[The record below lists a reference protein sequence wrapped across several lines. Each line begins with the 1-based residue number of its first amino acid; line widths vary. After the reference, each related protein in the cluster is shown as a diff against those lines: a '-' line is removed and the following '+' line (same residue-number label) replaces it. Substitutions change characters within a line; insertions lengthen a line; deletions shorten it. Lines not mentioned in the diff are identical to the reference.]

1 LVITIKQLNQI
12 DIRFLKEIPYTGG
25 MNTPAARPRK
35 VSPLFNQSL
44 EKGLAVIR
52 AFSTAHRSMTMGEV
66 AQAVDINRSS
76 AQRMVY
82 TLEQLGYL
90 KKQPRTHRY
99 RLTVKVLE
107 LGFNYLSTHTLID
120 IANPFLAELSNVSQ
134 ETICLTE
141 AEGAEMVY
149 IARFVSARYIPIHM
163 PIGSRIPMYCT
174 GSGRA
179 YLSALPGDEALALL
193 RAMPRTAHTMHTRTD
208 EAELLGLLRDARRRG
223 YAVNQEELFL
233 GDMTLAAPILNG
245 AGRPVAA
252 VHIVAPTSRWKLQD
266 AQERLVP
273 SLLACARSLNNSIR
287 AMD

>member
-1 LVITIKQLNQI
+1 MSKHEN
-12 DIRFLKEIPYTGG
+12 
-25 MNTPAARPRK
+25 
-35 VSPLFNQSL
+35 PLFNQSL

-52 AFSTAHRSMTMGEV
+52 AFDTAHRSMTMGEV
-66 AQAVDINRSS
+66 AQATGINRSS

-90 KKQPRTHRY
+90 KKHPRTQRY
-99 RLTVKVLE
+99 HLAVRSLE

-120 IANPFLAELSNVSQ
+120 IANPFLAELSNTTQ
-134 ETICLTE
+134 ETTCLTE
-141 AEGAEMVY
+141 PNGMEMVY

-179 YLSALPGDEALALL
+179 ILSVLPKDEVLGVL
-193 RAMPRTAHTMHTRTD
+193 RGAPRVAHTMHTRTD
-208 EAELLGLLRDARRRG
+208 EAELLDLLHEARRCG
-223 YAVNQEELFL
+223 YAINQEELFL

-245 AGRPVAA
+245 AGQPVAA
-252 VHIVAPTSRWKLQD
+252 VHIVAPTSRWKLRD
-266 AQERLVP
+266 AMEKLAP
-273 SLLACARSLNNSIR
+273 ALLACARSLNNSIR